1 MIRGNTPTFV
11 AMDEEYSLVIAD
23 FAVLEDRI
31 FELAMFDAQVMFQ
44 KKFFLDSSKDFH
56 PTGRPKFKPTKPNK
70 RAKVKAA
77 RKQRR
82 QKK

>member
-1 MIRGNTPTFV
+1 MNRGHNPTFIV
-11 AMDEEYSLVIAD
+11 MDEAHSFVGID
-23 FAVLEDRI
+23 FAMLEDRI
-31 FELAMFDAQVMFQ
+31 FGMAMFDAPVIPQ

-82 QKK
+82 QQK